1 MKKKWNCCFLFK
13 ERTATKFVR
22 VMKLSMLLL
31 IVSFMQLTAST
42 YSQNKSS
49 ITLKLK
55 DATIEEALKSI
66 QSNLGIDIFFQS
78 EMIPKGAKVDVDAE
92 SSSIGE
98 LMDAVL
104 VNTGLTYRMIDDN
117 IVIVPQQTL
126 NHETGQQQ
134 IIVKGKVTDVN
145 GEPLPG
151 VNVCEKSNTT
161 NGVITGIDGD
171 YNINV
176 SSADAVLTFS
186 FIGYQEQEIA
196 TGNRTTIDVALV
208 EEVTD
213 LNEVVVVGY
222 GTQRKANLT
231 GAVSA
236 VKGDELSKRS
246 VTDTRLALQGAA
258 TGVTV
263 IDRGG
268 VPGSEDVSI
277 KIRGNT
283 SLSAG
288 SDPLVLVDG
297 IEMPIKE
304 VNPSDI
310 ESVSVLKDA
319 ASSSIYGSRAANGV
333 ILITTKRGNEGD
345 IKVNY
350 DGHMGWQTPATL
362 PELVSAGDY
371 LMLVNEAKVNAGLQP
386 KYSQDYI
393 DKTVSG
399 TDPINYPY
407 TNLFEELYETAPM
420 QNHSLRMSGGTE
432 KARLAL
438 SLNFLD
444 QDGML
449 KNINTKR
456 YGLRLNTDF
465 IVNDRLNIRTD
476 INFNR
481 RDNEKPSRTG
491 DAMAD
496 IVGTSPVFLS
506 KYPNGLYGLNK
517 DNKSPLAS
525 LEVGGMAENES
536 ELLNMKGG
544 FDYLILNDLKWTSDL
559 SYKSLTTRS
568 HTFKAEHKFYDP
580 FDEERLVTQ
589 WFPSELSDSRWTEKE
604 TYFKTMLNYT
614 KKINSHNLAALA
626 GFEAIEHNA
635 YYLQA
640 ARKNIYSPDYAEINT
655 GDAETKDNKGYREDW
670 ALMSYFGRINYDYNQ
685 RYLLE
690 ANFRYDGSSRFAKGN
705 KWGFFPSFSA
715 AWRISEEGFLA
726 GTDFLDNLKLRAS
739 WGELGNQDIG
749 YYKFTSPI
757 LPGYDYSFNDKQASG
772 YSQKYYANEDVTWET
787 TQILDIGVDLTLWQ
801 GKLGLVA
808 DWFRKDTHDVLM
820 TLPISTI
827 VGLEPAES
835 NVGHIRNT
843 GWEISVTHQNR
854 IGEFEYG
861 IGFNISDIQNEVVSL
876 AGQEAT
882 ISGWN
887 ILQEGEPVWALY
899 GYKADGLFQSQQEI
913 DDAPVQPNH
922 ADLRPG
928 DIKLV
933 DINGDEV
940 IDDEDRSIIGSDIP
954 RYTYSID
961 LNMRYKG
968 FDLTALLQG
977 VAKAENYF
985 YGAPNEGPNFEIFT
999 TTRALD
1005 RWTPDNPDASFPR
1018 LQDAS
1023 NKNNYLYNDFWIRDA
1038 SYLRLKNLQVG
1049 YTFNKNVLEKIRIE
1063 RLRLYVGGTNLFT
1076 ITDVESGL
1084 DPETYDGRPSYY
1096 PPVSTYLMGVQVTF

>member
-1 MKKKWNCCFLFK
+1 
-13 ERTATKFVR
+13 
-22 VMKLSMLLL
+22 MKLTIVML
-31 IVSFMQLTAST
+31 IVTLMNLSASS
-42 YSQNKSS
+42 YSQNKNVS
-49 ITLKLK
+49 LKLK
-55 DATIEEALKSI
+55 NATIEEALKTI
-66 QSNLGIDIFFQS
+66 QNSLGIDIYFQS
-78 EMIPKGAKVDVDAE
+78 EMIPQGSTVDLETQSATVAE
-92 SSSIGE
+92 V
-98 LMDAVL
+98 MDVVL
-104 VNTGLTYRMIDDN
+104 SNTGLTYRMIDDN
-117 IVIVPQQTL
+117 IVIVPKRSIENVTAQQ
-126 NHETGQQQ
+126 EQ
-134 IIVKGKVTDVN
+134 IVVKGTITDVN

-151 VNVCEKSNTT
+151 VNVFEESNPT

-176 SSADAVLTFS
+176 SSVDAVLTFS
-186 FIGYQEQEIA
+186 FIGFEEQSIVVA
-196 TGNRTTIDVALV
+196 NRTNIDVVLV
-208 EEVTD
+208 DEVMD

-222 GTQRKANLT
+222 GTQKKANLT

-236 VKGDELSKRS
+236 VKGEELAKRT

-333 ILITTKRGNEGD
+333 ILITTKRGKEGD
-345 IKVNY
+345 FKVTY

-362 PELVSAGDY
+362 PESVSAADY

-399 TDPINYPY
+399 SDPVNYPY

-420 QNHSLRMSGGTE
+420 HNHALRVSGGTE
-432 KARLAL
+432 KARISL
-438 SLNFLD
+438 SMNYLD

-465 IVNDRLNIRTD
+465 IVNDRLNIRSD
-476 INFNR
+476 ISFNR
-481 RDNEKPSRTG
+481 RDNNKPTRVDETISN
-491 DAMAD
+491 

-517 DNKSPLAS
+517 DNKSPLAA
-525 LEVGGMAENES
+525 LEVGGDTEEVS
-536 ELLNMKGG
+536 ELLNMKVG
-544 FDYLILNDLKWTSDL
+544 FDYKIMSGLKWTTDL
-559 SYKSLTTRS
+559 SYKSLSDRN
-568 HTFKAEHKFYDP
+568 HRFKAEYQFYDP
-580 FDEERLVTQ
+580 FDEERLATQ
-589 WFPSELSDSRWTEKE
+589 WFPSELIDNRWMEKE
-604 TYFKTMLNYT
+604 TNFRSLLNYNKT
-614 KKINSHNLAALA
+614 VGSHGFKALA
-626 GFEAIEHNA
+626 GFEAIEHDA
-635 YYLQA
+635 YLLEG
-640 ARKNIYSPDYAEINT
+640 ARKNIYSPDYAELNT
-655 GDAETKDNKGYREDW
+655 GDAETKDNRGYREDW
-670 ALMSYFGRINYDYNQ
+670 ALVSYFGRVNYDYNQ
-685 RYLLE
+685 KYLVE
-690 ANFRYDGSSRFAKGN
+690 ANFRYDGSSRFAEGN

-715 AWRISEEGFLA
+715 GWRLSEEDFLS

-749 YYKFTSPI
+749 YYKFTSPVFS
-757 LPGYDYSFNDKQASG
+757 GYDYSFNDKEATG
-772 YSQKYYANEDVTWET
+772 YSQWYYANEDISWET
-787 TQILDIGVDLTLWQ
+787 TQILDIGFDVTLWQ
-801 GKLGLVA
+801 GKLGVVA
-808 DWFRKDTHDVLM
+808 DWFQKDTHDVLM
-820 TLPISTI
+820 TLPISTM
-827 VGLEPAES
+827 VGLAPAES
-835 NVGHIRNT
+835 NVGNIRNT
-843 GWEISVTHQNR
+843 GWEVSITHQNR
-854 IGEFEYG
+854 IGEFNYG
-861 IGFNISDIQNEVVSL
+861 VGFNLSDIKNEVVSL
-876 AGQEAT
+876 AGQEAV
-882 ISGWN
+882 INGWN
-887 ILQEGEPVWALY
+887 ILQEGEAVWALY
-899 GYKADGLFQSQQEI
+899 GYKSDGLFQSQQEI
-913 DDAPVQPNH
+913 DNAPQQPNH
-922 ADLRPG
+922 ADLKPG

-933 DINGDEV
+933 DTSGDGT
-940 IDDEDRSIIGSDIP
+940 IDDEDRQIIGSDIP

-961 LNMRYKG
+961 LNMSYKG
-968 FDLTALLQG
+968 FDLTALFQG
-977 VAKAENYF
+977 VAQAENYF

-1005 RWTPDNPDASFPR
+1005 RWTPDNTNATFPR
-1018 LQDAS
+1018 LEDAS

-1038 SYLRLKNLQVG
+1038 SYFRMKNLQIG
-1049 YTFNKNVLEKIRIE
+1049 YSFNQSVLEKIQIE

-1096 PPVSTYLMGVQVTF
+1096 PPVSTYIVGMQVTF

>member
-1 MKKKWNCCFLFK
+1 MRL
-13 ERTATKFVR
+13 TM
-22 VMKLSMLLL
+22 VML
-31 IVSFMQLTAST
+31 IVTLMNLSAST
-42 YSQNKSS
+42 YSQNKNVS
-49 ITLKLK
+49 LKLK
-55 DATIEEALKSI
+55 NATIEEALKQI
-66 QSNLGIDIFFQS
+66 QTDLGIDIYFQT
-78 EMIPKGAKVDVDAE
+78 EMIPQGSTVDFETQSATVAE
-92 SSSIGE
+92 I
-98 LMDAVL
+98 MDAVL
-104 VNTGLTYRMIDDN
+104 KDTGLTYRMIDDN
-117 IVIVPQQTL
+117 MVIVPRQSTVNTSAQQGLTVSG
-126 NHETGQQQ
+126 T
-134 IIVKGKVTDVN
+134 VTDVN

-151 VNVCEKSNTT
+151 VTVSIEGTT
-161 NGVITGIDGD
+161 TGTITGIDGT
-171 YNINV
+171 YSLQNV
-176 SSADAVLTFS
+176 EEGSVLLYS
-186 FIGYQEQEIA
+186 FIGFETQTISVA
-196 TGNRTTIDVALV
+196 GRTSIDVTLV

-222 GTQRKANLT
+222 GTQKKANLT
-231 GAVSA
+231 GSVSA
-236 VKGDELSKRS
+236 VKGEELSKRT

-304 VNPSDI
+304 VNPTDI

-333 ILITTKRGNEGD
+333 ILITTKRGKEGD
-345 IKVNY
+345 FKVTY

-362 PELVSAGDY
+362 PESVSAADY
-371 LMLVNEAKVNAGLQP
+371 LMLVNEAKVNAGRAP

-399 TDPINYPY
+399 TDPVNYPY

-420 QNHSLRMSGGTE
+420 QNHALRVSGGTE
-432 KARLAL
+432 KARVAL
-438 SLNFLD
+438 SMNLLD

-465 IVNDRLNIRTD
+465 IVNDRLNMRAD
-476 INFNR
+476 ISFNR
-481 RDNEKPSRTG
+481 RDNEKPTRVNS
-491 DAMAD
+491 AISN

-517 DNKSPLAS
+517 DNQSPLAA
-525 LEVGGMAENES
+525 LEVGGETEEQR
-536 ELLNMKGG
+536 ELLNIKAG
-544 FDYLILNDLKWTSDL
+544 FDYQVMTGLKWTTDV
-559 SYKSLTTRS
+559 SYKTLNNRS
-568 HTFKAEHKFYDP
+568 HRFQAEYEFMDP
-580 FDEERLVTQ
+580 INEDNEEPLYT
-589 WFPSELSDSRWTEKE
+589 WNPSQLTDSRWQEQE
-604 TYFKTMLNYT
+604 SNFRSLLNYNKT
-614 KKINSHNLAALA
+614 IGSHGFKALA
-626 GFEAIEHNA
+626 GFEAIEHLEYFLSGSRN
-635 YYLQA
+635 
-640 ARKNIYSPDYAEINT
+640 NIYSPANAELNT
-655 GDAETKDNKGYREDW
+655 GDAETKDNSGYRADW
-670 ALMSYFGRINYDYNQ
+670 ALVSYFGRLNYDYNQ
-685 RYLLE
+685 KYLLE
-690 ANFRYDGSSRFAKGN
+690 ANFRYDGSSRFAEGN

-715 AWRISEEGFLA
+715 GWRVSEEDFLA

-749 YYKFTSPI
+749 YYKFTSPVST
-757 LPGYDYSFNDKQASG
+757 GYYDRWNNFRPFHYNFGNNEATG
-772 YSQKYYANEDVTWET
+772 YSQWYYANEDITWET
-787 TQILDIGVDLTLWQ
+787 TQILDIGFDLTMWQ
-801 GKLGLVA
+801 GKLGVVA
-808 DWFRKDTHDVLM
+808 DWFQKDTHDVLM
-820 TLPISTI
+820 TLPISTM
-827 VGLEPAES
+827 VGLAPSES
-835 NVGHIRNT
+835 NVGNIRNT
-843 GWEISVTHQNR
+843 GWEVSITHQNR

-861 IGFNISDIQNEVVSL
+861 VGFNLSDIKNEVISL
-876 AGQEAT
+876 AGQEAV

-887 ILQEGEPVWALY
+887 ILQEGEAVWALY
-899 GYKADGLFQSQQEI
+899 GYKSDGLFQSQQEI
-913 DDAPVQPNH
+913 DDAPQQPNH
-922 ADLRPG
+922 ADLKPG

-940 IDDEDRSIIGSDIP
+940 INDEDRTIIGSDIP

-968 FDLTALLQG
+968 FDLNAMFQG
-977 VAKAENYF
+977 VAQAENYF

-1005 RWTPDNPDASFPR
+1005 RWTPDNPNASFPR
-1018 LQDAS
+1018 LEDAS
-1023 NKNNYLYNDFWIRDA
+1023 NKNNYLYNDFWIRNA
-1038 SYLRLKNLQVG
+1038 SYFRMKNLQIG
-1049 YTFNKNVLEKIRIE
+1049 YSFNQNVLEKLQIE

-1076 ITDVESGL
+1076 VTDVESGL

-1096 PPVSTYLMGVQVTF
+1096 PPVSTYLVGMQVTF

>member
-13 ERTATKFVR
+13 ERSTTKIVK
-22 VMKLSMLLL
+22 VMKLTMVML
-31 IVSFMQLTAST
+31 IVTLMNLSASS
-42 YSQNKSS
+42 YSQNKNVSLR
-49 ITLKLK
+49 LKN
-55 DATIEEALKSI
+55 ATIEEALKTI
-66 QSNLGIDIFFQS
+66 QTSLGIDIYFQS
-78 EMIPKGAKVDVDAE
+78 EMIPQGSTVDLDAKSATVDE
-92 SSSIGE
+92 I
-98 LMDAVL
+98 MDVVL
-104 VNTGLTYRMIDDN
+104 NNTGLTYRMIDDN
-117 IVIVPQQTL
+117 IVIVPKRAVENVTAQQ
-126 NHETGQQQ
+126 EQ
-134 IIVKGKVTDVN
+134 IIVKGNITDVN

-151 VNVCEKSNTT
+151 VNVFEKTNTT

-171 YNINV
+171 YSINV
-176 SSADAVLTFS
+176 SSGDAVLTFS
-186 FIGYQEQEIA
+186 FIGFEEQEIVV
-196 TGNRTTIDVALV
+196 GNRTSISVVLV
-208 EEVTD
+208 EETTD

-222 GTQRKANLT
+222 GTQKKANLT

-236 VKGDELSKRS
+236 VKGEELAKRT

-268 VPGSEDVSI
+268 VPGSEEVSI

-333 ILITTKRGNEGD
+333 ILITTKRGKEGD
-345 IKVNY
+345 FKVSY

-362 PELVSAGDY
+362 PESVSAADY

-399 TDPINYPY
+399 TDPVNYPY

-420 QNHSLRMSGGTE
+420 QNHALRVSGGTE
-432 KARLAL
+432 KARISL
-438 SLNFLD
+438 SMNYLD

-476 INFNR
+476 ISFNR
-481 RDNEKPSRTG
+481 RDSDKPSRVDETISN
-491 DAMAD
+491 

-506 KYPNGLYGLNK
+506 KYPSGLYGLNK
-517 DNKSPLAS
+517 DNKSPLAA
-525 LEVGGMAENES
+525 LEVGGNHETES
-536 ELLNMKGG
+536 ELLNMKAG
-544 FDYLILNDLKWTSDL
+544 FDYKVLEGLKWTTDL
-559 SYKSLTTRS
+559 SYKSLNNRS
-568 HTFKAEHKFYDP
+568 HRFLAEYKFYDP
-580 FDEERLVTQ
+580 FDESRLVTQ
-589 WFPSELSDSRWTEKE
+589 WNPSELTDSRWMEKE
-604 TYFKTMLNYT
+604 TNFRSLLNYG
-614 KKINSHNLAALA
+614 KNFGSHSFKALA
-626 GFEAIEHNA
+626 GFEAIEHNE
-635 YYLQA
+635 YILEG
-640 ARKNIYSPDYAEINT
+640 ARKNIYSPDYAELNT
-655 GDAETKDNKGYREDW
+655 GDAETKDNEGYRKDW
-670 ALMSYFGRINYDYNQ
+670 ALVSYFGRVNYDYNQ
-685 RYLLE
+685 KYLVE
-690 ANFRYDGSSRFAKGN
+690 ANFRYDGSSRFAEGN

-715 AWRISEEGFLA
+715 GWRLSQEDFLS
-726 GTDFLDNLKLRAS
+726 GTDYLDNLKLRAS

-749 YYKFTSPI
+749 YYKFTSPVFS
-757 LPGYDYSFNDKQASG
+757 GYDYSFNDKESTG
-772 YSQKYYANEDVTWET
+772 YSQWYYANEDITWET
-787 TQILDIGVDLTLWQ
+787 TQILDIGFDLTMWQ
-801 GKLGLVA
+801 GKLGIVA
-808 DWFRKDTHDVLM
+808 DWFQKDTHDVLM
-820 TLPISTI
+820 TLPISTM
-827 VGLEPAES
+827 VGLAPAES
-835 NVGHIRNT
+835 NVGNIRNT
-843 GWEISVTHQNR
+843 GWEVSVTHRNR

-861 IGFNISDIQNEVVSL
+861 VGFNLSDIKNEVVSL
-876 AGQEAT
+876 AGQEAV

-887 ILQEGEPVWALY
+887 ILKEGEAVWALY
-899 GYKADGLFQSQQEI
+899 GYESDGLFQSQQEI
-913 DDAPVQPNH
+913 DDAAKQPNH
-922 ADLRPG
+922 ADLKPG

-933 DINGDEV
+933 DLNGDEV

-961 LNMRYKG
+961 LNMSYKG
-968 FDLTALLQG
+968 FDLSALFQG
-977 VAKAENYF
+977 VAQAENYF

-1005 RWTPDNPDASFPR
+1005 RWTPENPNASFPR
-1018 LQDAS
+1018 LEDAS

-1038 SYLRLKNLQVG
+1038 SYFRMKNLQIG
-1049 YTFNKNVLEKIRIE
+1049 YSFNQRVLEKIQVE

-1096 PPVSTYLMGVQVTF
+1096 PPVSTYIVGMQVTF

>member
-1 MKKKWNCCFLFK
+1 MRL
-13 ERTATKFVR
+13 TM
-22 VMKLSMLLL
+22 VML
-31 IVSFMQLTAST
+31 IASFMQIAANS
-42 YSQNKSS
+42 YSQSKNS
-49 ITLKLK
+49 ISLKVNN
-55 DATIEEALKSI
+55 ATIEEALKTI
-66 QSNLGIDIFFQS
+66 QNNLGIDIYFQS
-78 EMIPKGAKVDVDAE
+78 EMIPQGAKVNIDAQ
-92 SSSIGE
+92 SSSIAE
-98 LMDAVL
+98 IMETVL
-104 VNTGLTYRMIDDN
+104 NGTGLTYRMIDEN
-117 IVIVPQQTL
+117 IVIVPKTPSQI
-126 NHETGQQQ
+126 NNAQQQ
-134 IIVKGKVTDVN
+134 ITVTGTVSDFN

-151 VNVCEKSNTT
+151 VNVFEKLNST
-161 NGVITGIDGD
+161 NGVITGIDGN
-171 YNINV
+171 YTINV
-176 SSADAVLTFS
+176 SSPDAVLTFS
-186 FIGYQEQEIA
+186 FIGFEEKEIA
-196 TGNRTTIDVALV
+196 IANRSQIDVTLA
-208 EEVTD
+208 EEATD

-222 GTQRKANLT
+222 GTQKKANLT

-236 VKGDELSKRS
+236 VKGEELAKRT

-268 VPGSEDVSI
+268 IPGSEEVSI

-297 IEMPIKE
+297 VEMPIKE
-304 VNPSDI
+304 VNPADI
-310 ESVSVLKDA
+310 ESISVLKDA

-333 ILITTKRGNEGD
+333 ILITTKRGKEGD
-345 IKVNY
+345 FIVSY

-399 TDPINYPY
+399 TDPVNYPY
-407 TNLFEELYETAPM
+407 SNLFEELYETAPM
-420 QNHSLRMSGGTE
+420 QNHSLRLSGGTD

-438 SLNFLD
+438 SVNYLD

-465 IVNDRLNIRTD
+465 IVNERLNVRTD
-476 INFNR
+476 ISFNR
-481 RDNEKPSRTG
+481 RDNESPSRVQETI
-491 DAMAD
+491 DN

-525 LEVGGMAENES
+525 LEVGGMSEGET

-544 FDYLILNDLKWTSDL
+544 FDYKILNGLKWTSDL
-559 SYKSLTTRS
+559 SYKSLNKRT
-568 HTFKAEHKFYDP
+568 HTFRAEYKFYDP
-580 FDEERLVTQ
+580 LDEDRLVTQ
-589 WFPSELSDSRWTEKE
+589 WYPSELFDFRWSEKE
-604 TYFKTMLNYT
+604 TIFRSLLNYNKT
-614 KKINSHNLAALA
+614 FGAHNLTALA
-626 GFEAIEHNA
+626 GFEAIEHKA
-635 YYLQA
+635 YLLEG
-640 ARKNIYSPDYAEINT
+640 ARKNIYSADYAELNT
-655 GDAETKDNKGYREDW
+655 GDPETKDNRGYREDW
-670 ALMSYFGRINYDYNQ
+670 ALVSYFGRLNYDYNQ

-690 ANFRYDGSSRFAKGN
+690 ANFRYDGSSRFSEGN

-715 AWRISEEGFLA
+715 AWRISEEDFLST
-726 GTDFLDNLKLRAS
+726 TDFLDNLKLRAS

-749 YYKFTSPI
+749 LYRFTSPVF
-757 LPGYDYSFNDKQASG
+757 PGYDYSFNDKEASG
-772 YSQKYYANEDVTWET
+772 YSQWYYANEDVTWET
-787 TQILDIGVDLTLWQ
+787 TQILDIGFDLTMWQ
-801 GKLGLVA
+801 GKLGIVA
-808 DWFRKDTHDVLM
+808 DWFKKDTHDVLM
-820 TLPISTI
+820 TLPISTM
-827 VGLEPAES
+827 VGLAPAES
-835 NVGHIRNT
+835 NVGNIRNV
-843 GWEISVTHQNR
+843 GWEVSVTHRNR
-854 IGEFEYG
+854 IGDFEYG
-861 IGFNISDIQNEVVSL
+861 VGFNISDIKNEVVSL

-882 ISGWN
+882 IDGWK
-887 ILQEGEPVWALY
+887 ILKEGEPVWALY
-899 GYKADGLFQSQQEI
+899 GYKSDGLFQSEQEI
-913 DDAPVQPNH
+913 NEAPEQPNH
-922 ADLRPG
+922 ANLKPG

-940 IDDEDRSIIGSDIP
+940 IDDEDRTIIGSDIP

-977 VAKAENYF
+977 VAQGENYF

-1018 LQDAS
+1018 LEDAS

-1038 SYLRLKNLQVG
+1038 SYLRLKNLQIG
-1049 YTFNKNVLEKIRIE
+1049 YSFNKNVLEKIQIE

-1084 DPETYDGRPSYY
+1084 DPETYQGRPSYY
-1096 PPVSTYLMGVQVTF
+1096 PPVSTYLVGMQVTF